1 MSKVNVAVIGASGMV
16 GQTILQILEER
27 DFPVANLIPLASARS
42 AGEDIEFKGQTYTIQ
57 ELKESSFDDNEI
69 DIAFFA
75 GGGSV
80 SEKFIPI
87 AIEKGVY
94 CVDNSSHFRMDE
106 DVPLVVPEVN
116 AAAIEADDH
125 LVANPNCSTIQAMV
139 VLKPLEDEYGLK
151 RVVYNTYQAVSG
163 SGHGGVRD
171 LEEGTT
177 DQYKY
182 SISKNVL
189 PQIDVFLDNGYTKEE
204 MKMML
209 ETNKILDNPNIKV
222 TATAVRVPVK
232 NSHAISINLE
242 LGRDYEIDDV
252 VKLLE
257 NAEGVVVYDNI
268 EEEQYPLQEQTDGVD
283 EVYVGRIRRD
293 DSVENGLNLWCTADN
308 IRKGAATNS
317 VQIAEQLLQAHFN

>member
-27 DFPVANLIPLASARS
+27 NFPVDQLIPLASARS
-42 AGEDIEFKGQTYTIQ
+42 AGEEIEFNQETYTIQ
-57 ELKESSFDDNEI
+57 ELTEDSFKDNDI
-69 DIAFFA
+69 DLAFFA

-80 SEKFIPI
+80 SEKFVPL
-87 AIEKGVY
+87 AIEAGVY
-94 CVDNSSHFRMDE
+94 CVDNSSHFRME
-106 DVPLVVPEVN
+106 ENVPLVVPEVN
-116 AAAIEADDH
+116 AGAIGQDDH
-125 LVANPNCSTIQAMV
+125 LIANPNCSTIQSMV

-182 SISKNVL
+182 SIAKNVL
-189 PQIDVFLDNGYTKEE
+189 PQIDVFLENGYTKEE

-209 ETNKILDNPNIKV
+209 ETNKILDDPDIKV

-242 LGRDYEIDDV
+242 LGKAYEIEDV
-252 VKLLE
+252 VKLLSE
-257 NAEGVVVYDNI
+257 APGVVVYDNI
-268 EEEQYPLQEQTDGVD
+268 EKEEYPLQEQTDGLD

-317 VQIAEQLLQAHFN
+317 VQIAEQLVEAHFS

>member
-1 MSKVNVAVIGASGMV
+1 MSEVNVAVVGVTGMV
-16 GQTILQILEER
+16 GQTILEILEER
-27 DFPVANLIPLASARS
+27 DFPIANLIPLASARS
-42 AGEDIEFKGQTYTIQ
+42 AGEEIEFKNEKYTIQ
-57 ELKESSFDDNEI
+57 ELTETTFDENDI

-75 GGGSV
+75 GGGTV

-94 CVDNSSHFRMDE
+94 AIDNSSHFRMDE
-106 DVPLVVPEVN
+106 GVSLVVPEVN
-116 AAAIEADDH
+116 AGAIQSDDK
-125 LVANPNCSTIQAMV
+125 LVSNPNCSTIQAMV
-139 VLKPLEDEYGLK
+139 VLKPLLDEFGIK
-151 RVVYNTYQAVSG
+151 RVVYNTYQSVSG
-163 SGHGGVRD
+163 SGVGGVRD

-182 SISKNVL
+182 SIKKNVL
-189 PQIDVFLDNGYTKEE
+189 PQIDVFMDNGYTKEE
-204 MKMML
+204 MKMIE
-209 ETNKILDNPNIKV
+209 ETNKILDNDDIRV

-242 LGRDYEIDDV
+242 LGRDYDIQEVYDV
-252 VKLLE
+252 LE
-257 NAEGVVVYDNI
+257 KAPGVVVYDNI
-268 EEEQYPLQEQTDGVD
+268 ENEEYPLQEQTDGKD

-317 VQIAEQLLQAHFN
+317 VQIAEQILESHFN

>member
-1 MSKVNVAVIGASGMV
+1 MSEVNVAVVGVTGMV
-16 GQTILQILEER
+16 GQTILEILEER
-27 DFPVANLIPLASARS
+27 DFPIANLIPLASARS
-42 AGEDIEFKGQTYTIQ
+42 AGEEIEFKNEKYTIQ
-57 ELKESSFDDNEI
+57 ELTETTFDENDI

-75 GGGSV
+75 GGGTV

-94 CVDNSSHFRMDE
+94 AIDNSSHFRMDE
-106 DVPLVVPEVN
+106 GVPLVVPEVN
-116 AAAIEADDH
+116 AGAIQSDDK
-125 LVANPNCSTIQAMV
+125 LVSNPNCSTIQAMV
-139 VLKPLEDEYGLK
+139 VLKPLLDEFGIK
-151 RVVYNTYQAVSG
+151 RVVYNTYQSVSG
-163 SGHGGVRD
+163 SGVGGVRD

-182 SISKNVL
+182 SIKKNVL
-189 PQIDVFLDNGYTKEE
+189 PQIDVFMDNGYTKEE
-204 MKMML
+204 MKMIE
-209 ETNKILDNPNIKV
+209 ETNKILDNDDIRV

-242 LGRDYEIDDV
+242 LGRDYDIQEVYDV
-252 VKLLE
+252 LE
-257 NAEGVVVYDNI
+257 KAPGVVVYDNI
-268 EEEQYPLQEQTDGVD
+268 ENEEYPLQEQTDGKD

-317 VQIAEQLLQAHFN
+317 VQIAEQILESHFN